1 MNLASATQVV
11 ASFPSKA
18 SRTHVSAT
26 NISSAT
32 NVSSARTNI
41 ASNSSPIS
49 TPSNPVLTLSS
60 NMSNATNVSASNAF
74 SAQNSVTSAA
84 SVANVTSAVK
94 TSPQSQTTKTHAAN
108 FIEAGG
114 SPLKSV
120 VAIESTTPSAIS
132 FSPTS
137 SDTQAS
143 PQFSLKQGAMSVQ
156 GLLGQSTNGSLGGE
170 ASGSKVIAEPSSQ
183 ENTQEVKPSVAERF
197 TTIFG
202 DDKAAQEKV
211 ESSASQD
218 PAQPF
223 QDKQVNQSEPDA
235 AKVQNQKQQDQK
247 AQRREGLAEQAQA
260 SEQQAAQIEAAQIA
274 QLNKRDAE
282 VKSHEQAHSSVGGS
296 HAQSPSFSYEKGPD
310 GRRYAVDGEVQI
322 DVSVVNGDAQATLNK
337 MMKVYSAAMAPV
349 QPSMADIR
357 VAADALQKMN
367 AAREEL
373 AIEHQQGVIELEDA
387 DHIIGLGRQLQQSE
401 QDETPSQLEP
411 FKKSTPV
418 THASLAYGRQSGGEL
433 TSNAVD
439 LANKV
444 NDTGLN
450 GTDLNG
456 TDLNGTGFNNTVR
469 SFAAEQSRVDFYV

>member
-18 SRTHVSAT
+18 SQTHTSTT
-26 NISSAT
+26 NISGAT
-32 NVSSARTNI
+32 NVGATSVDSANVSANSSTSTNI

-49 TPSNPVLTLSS
+49 TPILAGINSTVST
-60 NMSNATNVSASNAF
+60 ANVSNI
-74 SAQNSVTSAA
+74 
-84 SVANVTSAVK
+84 TSAVK
-94 TSPQSQTTKTHAAN
+94 TSSQSPTSKPHAAN
-108 FIEAGG
+108 VIGTSG
-114 SPLKSV
+114 TPLKSM
-120 VAIESTTPSAIS
+120 VAIQSTTPSVNA
-132 FSPTS
+132 S
-137 SDTQAS
+137 SSTNSDNQTN

-156 GLLGQSTNGSLGGE
+156 GLLGQSVNGSLGGDSIGNT
-170 ASGSKVIAEPSSQ
+170 ATAAPSSQ

-197 TTIFG
+197 TSIFG

-218 PAQPF
+218 LAQPF

-235 AKVQNQKQQDQK
+235 SKVQNQKQQDQK

-260 SEQQAAQIEAAQIA
+260 SEQQAAQIDAAKVA
-274 QLNKRDAE
+274 QLSKRDTE
-282 VKSHEQAHSSVGGS
+282 VKTHEQAHASVGGS
-296 HAQSPSFSYEKGPD
+296 HAQSPSFTYEKGPD

-373 AIEHQQGVIELEDA
+373 SIERQQGVIKLDDA
-387 DHIIGLGRQLQQSE
+387 DHIIALGRQLQQSE

-418 THASLAYGRQSGGEL
+418 TLASLAYGRVNESKP
-433 TSNAVD
+433 TSNAADTVST
-439 LANKV
+439 V
-444 NDTGLN
+444 NGTGLN
-450 GTDLNG
+450 GAG
-456 TDLNGTGFNNTVR
+456 SSHKGFNNNVH